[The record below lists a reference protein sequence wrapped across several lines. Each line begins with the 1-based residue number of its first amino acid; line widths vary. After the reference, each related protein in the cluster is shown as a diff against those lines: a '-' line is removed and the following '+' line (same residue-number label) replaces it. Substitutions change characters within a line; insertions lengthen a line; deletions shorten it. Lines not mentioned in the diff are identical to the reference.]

1 MPLRL
6 ILIALLSTAT
16 LGAQSQQPTRQPNQ
30 PQPTTSLPVE
40 DLVDQLVANASVYRA
55 TLPSLSADEDIISDL
70 TILGIYTKHAEAHA
84 TFRAIRKS
92 EDTALDESRQ
102 ITILNGKPVK
112 PGEQVNLPTVLFGG
126 FGRFQDMFFT
136 PPHRPCFNFVLVPPT
151 PRAPIQIN
159 ITLSTAAA
167 TRRGCELGLQ
177 GLTGIARIDPASGY
191 LIHLERTIPPDI
203 AAKFNHATFGAVD
216 SGPTQVGDQIFWLP
230 IIVTGDV
237 AQNKGKAKGRFTAH
251 YSNYHRYTAT
261 STILPATP
269 TEHNP

>member
-6 ILIALLSTAT
+6 ILIALLSAAT
-16 LGAQSQQPTRQPNQ
+16 LGAHGQQPTRQPNQ
-30 PQPTTSLPVE
+30 PPSTSSLPVE

-55 TLPSLSADEDIISDL
+55 TLPSLTADEDIVSDL
-70 TILGIYTKHAEAHA
+70 AILGLYHKHAEAHA

-92 EDTALDESRQ
+92 QDSPLDESRQ
-102 ITILNGKPVK
+102 ITILNGKPVQL
-112 PGEQVNLPTVLFGG
+112 GEHVNLPTLLFGG

-136 PPHRPCFNFVLVPPT
+136 PLHRPCFNFVLASPT

-159 ITLSTAAA
+159 ITLSPAAA
-167 TRRGCELGLQ
+167 TRPGCEPGLQ

-203 AAKFNHATFGAVD
+203 AAKGNHATFGAVD
-216 SGPTQVGDQIFWLP
+216 SGPTQVGDQIYWLP

-237 AQNKGKAKGRFTAH
+237 TQNKGKARGRFTAH

-261 STILPATP
+261 STILPVTP
-269 TEHNP
+269 TAPNP